1 MELGFIAAAMKRYL
15 IMVLLCAAVGVG
27 LAVMAVRA
35 AQVQYEARAIVLV
48 LPPSTGNGSTYTGDP
63 DRYIDAEIS
72 TLYSTTIQSLVVEK
86 VPGESPASI
95 AAAVTFEQRAN
106 SDVVDIIALTESP
119 DRSQA
124 LVNAYA
130 AAYIEHAEALAQK
143 ASEPSPELTALVEQL
158 NTLEVE
164 LAELTENIRD
174 ALPAGATDLSQTNDT
189 VSLAQRDA
197 VLLEYQ
203 RLLDTKTRL
212 ENESEVDV
220 NSEVLDLSGLPAAPV
235 GGGSRLLLALGLVG
249 GVGLGASV
257 ALLRAR
263 FSSEI
268 IDPAQVEELLGQPI
282 SVHIPRVRGLGVD
295 TTKVATSP
303 PDDIVEPLERLCVGA
318 QTAATGEFV
327 RIAVTGTVR
336 GVGSSTLAA
345 AMAGRFARRGSPTM
359 LVDADQVDPWLSEAF
374 GTVRDR
380 GLIRLL
386 SVVNSGRSSSSV
398 PGESVT
404 VGSMSIGTRIPE
416 LRVLGIGEV
425 DVEHPLQRV
434 DVPKMVALLS
444 VPGTVSVIDAGP
456 MLDNAASLEIARS
469 VDALVVLMPERRQ
482 QAWQLATI
490 ERSLIDTGVA
500 VFPVV
505 GGARKRR
512 SVRERFGRPS
522 RSDG

>member
-1 MELGFIAAAMKRYL
+1 MELGFIAAAMKRYAL
-15 IMVLLCAAVGVG
+15 MVIACAVIGVALG
-27 LAVMAVRA
+27 AMAVRSA
-35 AQVQYEARAIVLV
+35 EVVYEARAIVLV

-72 TLYSTTIQSLVVEK
+72 TLYSTTIQALVVEK
-86 VPGESPASI
+86 VAGESPASI
-95 AAAVTFEQRAN
+95 VAAVTFEQRDN
-106 SDVVDIIALTESP
+106 SDVVDIIAVTESP
-119 DRSQA
+119 ARSQA
-124 LVNAYA
+124 LANAYA
-130 AAYIEHAEALAQK
+130 ASYIEHAEALAAE
-143 ASEPSPELTALVEQL
+143 ASEPSPELTALNEQL
-158 NTLEVE
+158 AALEVE
-164 LAELTENIRD
+164 LADLTEKIRD

-189 VSLAQRDA
+189 VSLAKRDA

-212 ENESEVDV
+212 ENESEVTV
-220 NSEVLDLSGLPAAPV
+220 NSEVLDLSGLPAAPS
-235 GGGSRLLLALGLVG
+235 GGGSKLLYALGLVG
-249 GVGLGASV
+249 GLGLGASV

-263 FSSEI
+263 FSNEI
-268 IDPAQVEELLGQPI
+268 IDPAQVQELLGQPI

-295 TTKVATSP
+295 TTKVATAP

-318 QTAATGEFV
+318 QSAAVGDCV

-359 LVDADQVDPWLSEAF
+359 LVDADQVDPWLSEVF
-374 GTVRDR
+374 GTVRGR
-380 GLIRLL
+380 GLIRMLTAI
-386 SVVNSGRSSSSV
+386 NSGRAAES
-398 PGESVT
+398 GESVT
-404 VGSMSIGTRIPE
+404 VASMSIGTRIPE

-434 DVPKMVALLS
+434 DIAKMIALLS
-444 VPGTVSVIDAGP
+444 VPGTVSIIDAGP

-469 VDALVVLMPERRQ
+469 VDALVVLMPEHRQ

-490 ERSLIDTGVA
+490 ERSLTDTGVA

-512 SVRERFGRPS
+512 SLRELLHRPA
-522 RSDG
+522 RSTEV